1 MLGTFGGAL
10 DARKVHAKAGRLT
23 CEVRGE
29 VEDESGV
36 LIIKRLLVTHSLC
49 AEDPDAVRD
58 AVLRVHDVYART
70 CPGGSALRKLIWE
83 CRRRPNPIAG
93 GRGTV
98 CSRYRCG
105 RLHAPRCRCEQRGVA

>member
-10 DARKVHAKAGRLT
+10 DARKIHAKEGRLT

-36 LIIKRLLVTHSLC
+36 LIIKRVHVTHSLR

-58 AVLRVHDVYART
+58 AVLRVHDVYARS
-70 CPGGSALRKLIWE
+70 CP
-83 CRRRPNPIAG
+83 
-93 GRGTV
+93 V
-98 CSRYRCG
+98 YRS
-105 RLHAPRCRCEQRGVA
+105 LSPAFQITSSVEIVPLE